1 MTAAPHDLVLWNGD
15 PASLG
20 QWSSSAADGS
30 SVALSAEPGPRGAAL
45 RIEFN
50 LVGPTSW
57 VIARRECAA
66 ALPAHYVAVLRLR
79 GEAPLNQLQ
88 LKLVDPSGGNVWWW
102 RRPDFAAPSEP
113 EDVVLRKAS
122 LEFAWGP
129 ASGGEPAR
137 IGAIEIGL
145 AAGPGGSGTLWIEEL
160 RIEPRDPAAAQ
171 PRIEAVAA
179 SSSASGHEPECVLDE
194 DPSAHWSSDPTDVR
208 PWIQLDLGRS
218 SEFGGVVI
226 DVAGSGGV
234 PASRLLA
241 SEDAVHWKPFAE
253 DRGGTRRRRWLRTPD
268 GEGRFA
274 RIEFASGS
282 VPAVARVEIA
292 PLELAVSPARYV
304 AAAARKT
311 RRGLFPRHLLNE
323 QAYWALV
330 GADGDERKGLLS
342 EDGALEVDA
351 ESFSIEPFLWTD
363 GRLVTWAD
371 VDRRLSLAEGHLPIP
386 SIEWR
391 TADLELRLTA
401 FTAGSPERSSVVGRY
416 EVTNAGGRSRKVRL
430 FLALRPFQVN
440 PAWQSLNLVGGVAPL
455 TCIEGSGDTV
465 RLNDV
470 WTVFSVSRPDAFG
483 AAQSEEG
490 LRELLAGRV
499 PRCQRVDDPV
509 GFAEGA
515 LAYDMELPAGEGA
528 CVVVAVP
535 LHGAAPEPPVALER
549 AQAAAWAE
557 ERLAE
562 TIAHWRARLAR
573 VPIELPPC
581 AEPFSSSLRASLAW
595 ILVNREGQRI
605 QPGPRCYRRSWIR
618 DGTLTGTALAE
629 MGFVDE
635 ARAFLR
641 WYAPY
646 QLEDGRVP
654 CAVDRRGIDPVA
666 EHDSHGQLIWGIVEV
681 FRLTGDRAFLVELWS
696 HVQRAVDAIAALR
709 AQRTADRFRGQA
721 CFGLL
726 PESISHEG
734 YSSQPVHAYWDDFF
748 AVRGLGD
755 AAYAAAV
762 IGDSEASRRIGALRD
777 AMRGDLHASIRR
789 AIEERG
795 IDFLPGSVELGDFD
809 PTSSA
814 IALDP
819 GGEGARLPPA
829 ALARTF
835 ERYWEEFDGRRRGET
850 TAAAYT
856 AYEIRN
862 APALVLL
869 GQKQR
874 AVELLQWLI
883 DDQRPTPWRQWPEV
897 STRDPRAPRF
907 LGDLP
912 HGWIA
917 SSFVRSVRR
926 MLAYERADDGA
937 LVLAAGVPAA
947 WVREAPGIRVH
958 ALPTHTGPLD
968 YTMRAE
974 GEDRVRVTLGGR
986 FRFPTAGIVIE
997 SPLEEALRRVIV
1009 DGDQRPATDPQRVAL
1024 RSMATDLILDYR
1036 P

>member
-1 MTAAPHDLVLWNGD
+1 MDVLREAPARRSNDIEIEGAEMAQLGD
-15 PASLG
+15 SLG
-20 QWSSSAADGS
+20 GLFWGRFRLERRRFGTGTAHAQGRRRPGRDSQPCDSTTTSRALA
-30 SVALSAEPGPRGAAL
+30 ALSWRAKAVARVMPAAWALSMSARGAA
-45 RIEFN
+45 
-50 LVGPTSW
+50 
-57 VIARRECAA
+57 
-66 ALPAHYVAVLRLR
+66 PANKL
-79 GEAPLNQLQ
+79 EI
-88 LKLVDPSGGNVWWW
+88 KLVDPSGANVWWW
-102 RRPDFAAPSEP
+102 RRTDFAVSSEAT
-113 EDVVLRKAS
+113 DLVLRKAN
-122 LEFAWGP
+122 LDFAWGP

-145 AAGPGGSGTLWIEEL
+145 AAGPGGSGTLWIEGL
-160 RIEPRDPAAAQ
+160 RIEPRDPAATR

-179 SSSASGHEPECVLDE
+179 SSSASGHGPECVLDE

-253 DRGGTRRRRWLRTPD
+253 DRGGARRRRWLRTPD

-274 RIEFASGS
+274 RVEFASGS
-282 VPAVARVEIA
+282 VPAVAGVEIA

-391 TADLELRLTA
+391 TADLELRITA

-470 WTVFSVSRPDAFG
+470 RTVFSVSRPDAFG

-515 LAYDMELPAGEGA
+515 LAYDMELAAGEGA

-557 ERLAE
+557 GRLAG
-562 TIAHWRARLAR
+562 TIAHWRARLAP

-666 EHDSHGQLIWGIVEV
+666 EHDSHGQLIWGVVEV
-681 FRLTGDRAFLVELWS
+681 FRLTGDRAFLVELWPTCS
-696 HVQRAVDAIAALR
+696 ALSTR
-709 AQRTADRFRGQA
+709 SPRCGAQRTADRFRGQA

-734 YSSQPVHAYWDDFF
+734 YSSRPVHAYWDDFF

-762 IGDSEASRRIGALRD
+762 IGDGEASLRIGALRD
-777 AMRGDLHASIRR
+777 ASAEICTPPSGARSRSTESTSSPARSSSATSIPPR
-789 AIEERG
+789 AI
-795 IDFLPGSVELGDFD
+795 
-809 PTSSA
+809 A
-814 IALDP
+814 IALTAA
-819 GGEGARLPPA
+819 ARDLPPA
-829 ALARTF
+829 ALTRTF
-835 ERYWEEFDGRRRGET
+835 ERYWEEFALRRRGET
-850 TAAAYT
+850 TA
-856 AYEIRN
+856 
-862 APALVLL
+862 
-869 GQKQR
+869 
-874 AVELLQWLI
+874 
-883 DDQRPTPWRQWPEV
+883 RPTRR
-897 STRDPRAPRF
+897 TRSAMLPRWSCSGR
-907 LGDLP
+907 
-912 HGWIA
+912 
-917 SSFVRSVRR
+917 SSEPSSSCS
-926 MLAYERADDGA
+926 G
-937 LVLAAGVPAA
+937 
-947 WVREAPGIRVH
+947 
-958 ALPTHTGPLD
+958 
-968 YTMRAE
+968 
-974 GEDRVRVTLGGR
+974 
-986 FRFPTAGIVIE
+986 
-997 SPLEEALRRVIV
+997 
-1009 DGDQRPATDPQRVAL
+1009 
-1024 RSMATDLILDYR
+1024 
-1036 P
+1036 